1 MIFAR
6 NCPCYSK
13 AQLTVK
19 PDFPLHNPPHHS
31 THRLIP
37 LKLQADSAHYLLPMV
52 RPLFTHSVAVLVSAI
67 PVVSLVE
74 LVRSTDPN
82 LGSL

>member
-6 NCPCYSK
+6 NRPFSSK

-31 THRLIP
+31 THHLIP
-37 LKLQADSAHYLLPMV
+37 LKLQADSAHYLLPAV
-52 RPLFTHSVAVLVSAI
+52 GPLFTHSVAVLVSAI

-74 LVRSTDPN
+74 LVRSMDLS